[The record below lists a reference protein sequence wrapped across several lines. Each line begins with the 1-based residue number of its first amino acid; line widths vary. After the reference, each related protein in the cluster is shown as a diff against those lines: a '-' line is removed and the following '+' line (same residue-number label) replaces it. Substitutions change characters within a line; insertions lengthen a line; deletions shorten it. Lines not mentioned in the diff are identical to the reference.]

1 VCFASCVLLDQ
12 RVVLAIA
19 QFSSSAPMKAHQ
31 LSPQLAD
38 LVKLD
43 RLNRLNAVVN
53 EVAEE
58 RAQRFA
64 GRELEVR
71 LTSGSQLLVV
81 PGESTLPN
89 AAHMFA
95 MFWTCPDHY

>member
-1 VCFASCVLLDQ
+1 
-12 RVVLAIA
+12 
-19 QFSSSAPMKAHQ
+19 MKDHKWS
-31 LSPQLAD
+31 LQLAD

-64 GRELEVR
+64 GRKLEV
-71 LTSGSQLLVV
+71 
-81 PGESTLPN
+81 
-89 AAHMFA
+89 
-95 MFWTCPDHY
+95 